1 MSPPH
6 DPAWAADRDG
16 ALVTVARNL
25 STRYL
30 VLLLETAVGL
40 VMLPFNL
47 SHLGPS
53 HYGLWILIA
62 GVTAHFSLL
71 DLGYGGA
78 TVKFVAQYRAH
89 RNARALNEIA
99 STLFFIFAGVGLVAY
114 AVAAVLAFNLDHLF
128 RLTPEQ
134 AELGKWILLVIALH
148 VAVNFPFS
156 VFGGIISGFQR
167 YDMNNVVAMMT
178 SLTVA
183 AVNVGILLAGYG
195 LLQLVCATT
204 AVRLAAYLAY
214 RLNAYRVFPELRIR
228 PALFCRRRLREVT
241 GFSIYSAAIDW
252 ANKLNYQIDGI
263 VAGAFLGSAAVSI
276 WAVAERVIWA
286 TQRLT
291 NQLNGVVFPL
301 IVDRD
306 QRARRE
312 QLQQILVQGTRLSLL
327 MVLPIAVVLV
337 MLAEPIVVAWVGP
350 AMVGSA
356 PIIQILAFAVA
367 IRVGNASGTTM
378 LKGAGEHRR
387 LAAIN
392 LATGLANVALSVALI
407 GRYGLIG
414 VAIGTL
420 IPIAFSS
427 IVLLYPAACRLVGL
441 PLQRALREA
450 IFPALRPAFASA
462 AVLASLPHISSG
474 TVLAVVAHAATA
486 GLTYVVL
493 FFGVAI
499 GGEDRRMYLGHLQ
512 RVVRRTFRRDSGPQP
527 RLAA

>member
-1 MSPPH
+1 VSPPH
-6 DPAWAADRDG
+6 HPEWAADRDG

-30 VLLLETAVGL
+30 VLLLETIVGL

-53 HYGLWILIA
+53 HYGLWILIG

-99 STLFFIFAGVGLVAY
+99 STLFFIFAGVGLLAY
-114 AVAAVLAFNLDHLF
+114 AAAAVLAFNLDHVF

-134 AELGKWILLVIALH
+134 AQLGKWILLVIALQ

-156 VFGGIISGFQR
+156 VFGGITSGFQR
-167 YDMNNVVAMMT
+167 YDMNNVVAMTT

-195 LLQLVCATT
+195 LLTLVCAAT
-204 AVRLAAYLAY
+204 AVRLVAYLAY

-228 PALFCRRRLREVT
+228 PSLFCRRRLREVT
-241 GFSIYSAAIDW
+241 GFSVYSAAIDW
-252 ANKLNYQIDGI
+252 ANKLNYQIDGLI
-263 VAGAFLGSAAVSI
+263 AGAFLGSAAVST

-327 MVLPIAVVLV
+327 MVLPLAVVLV

-350 AMVGSA
+350 AMAGSA

-392 LATGLANVALSVALI
+392 LATGVVNVALSVALI

-441 PLQRALREA
+441 PLRRAVREA
-450 IFPALRPAFASA
+450 IFPALWPAFASA
-462 AVLASLPHISSG
+462 AVLTALPDISSG
-474 TVLAVVAHAATA
+474 TVLAVVAHAAAA
-486 GLTYVVL
+486 GLTYVLL
-493 FFGVAI
+493 FFGAAI

-527 RLAA
+527 SLAA